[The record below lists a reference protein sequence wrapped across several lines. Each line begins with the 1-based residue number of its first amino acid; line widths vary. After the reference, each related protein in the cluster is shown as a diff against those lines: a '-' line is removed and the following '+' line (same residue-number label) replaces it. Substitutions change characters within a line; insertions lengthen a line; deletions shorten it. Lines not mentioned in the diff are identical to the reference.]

1 MKGCEKYIKN
11 FHSENL
17 INLHIYCHVVVMKHY
32 NIRVLGHVQ
41 GVGFRYA
48 ARRTAE
54 LYNVYGFVRNEP
66 DGTVYIEAEGE
77 TLNLDMYLEWCRK
90 GPGYGR
96 VEKVFHTA
104 STVQGFQRFE
114 IRI

>member
-1 MKGCEKYIKN
+1 MKGSKENVKKLHDN
-11 FHSENL
+11 NL
-17 INLHIYCHVVVMKHY
+17 INLLGICQVVLMKHY
-32 NIRVLGHVQ
+32 NIRIRGHVQ

-48 ARRTAE
+48 ARRAAE
-54 LYNVYGFVRNEP
+54 LYDVYGFVRNEP

-104 STVQGFQRFE
+104 SAVQGFQIFE

>member
-1 MKGCEKYIKN
+1 
-11 FHSENL
+11 
-17 INLHIYCHVVVMKHY
+17 MKHY
-32 NIRVLGHVQ
+32 NIRILGHVQ

-48 ARRTAE
+48 AMRAAE
-54 LYNVYGFVRNEP
+54 LYNVSGFVRNEP
-66 DGTVYIEAEGE
+66 NGVVYIEAEGE
-77 TLNLDMYLEWCRK
+77 THNLDMYLEWCRK

-104 STVQGFQRFE
+104 STVQGFQKFE

>member
-1 MKGCEKYIKN
+1 MKGSKENVKKLHPI
-11 FHSENL
+11 NL
-17 INLHIYCHVVVMKHY
+17 INLPVNCQVVLMKHY
-32 NIRVLGHVQ
+32 NIRIRGHVQ

-48 ARRTAE
+48 ARRAAE
-54 LYNVYGFVRNEP
+54 LYDVYGFVRNEP

-104 STVQGFQRFE
+104 SAVQGFQRFE

>member
-1 MKGCEKYIKN
+1 M
-11 FHSENL
+11 
-17 INLHIYCHVVVMKHY
+17 V
-32 NIRVLGHVQ
+32 RGHVQ

-48 ARRTAE
+48 AMRAAE
-54 LYNVYGFVRNEP
+54 LYNISGFVRNEP
-66 DGTVYIEAEGE
+66 DGSVYIEAEGE
-77 TLNLDMYLEWCRK
+77 IFNLDMYLDWCRK

-104 STVQGFQRFE
+104 STVKNIKKFK

>member
-1 MKGCEKYIKN
+1 
-11 FHSENL
+11 
-17 INLHIYCHVVVMKHY
+17 MKHY
-32 NIRVLGHVQ
+32 NIRVRGHVQ

-48 ARRTAE
+48 ARRAAE
-54 LYNVYGFVRNEP
+54 LYGVYGFVRNEP

-96 VEKVFHTA
+96 VEKVFYTA
-104 STVQGFQRFE
+104 STLQGFQKFE
-114 IRI
+114 IRH